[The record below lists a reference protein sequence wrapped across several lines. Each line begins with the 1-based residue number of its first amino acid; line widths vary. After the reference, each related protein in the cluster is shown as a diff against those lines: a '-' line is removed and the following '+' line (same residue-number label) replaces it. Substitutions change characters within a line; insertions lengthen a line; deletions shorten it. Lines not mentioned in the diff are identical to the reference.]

1 MDKRLALSATVL
13 GIALARPEFAY
24 AGPFDMPPT
33 EYAQSVNRK
42 LQQEGSDLQ
51 FMLAGCTAPTR
62 SECRFNSSHITVV
75 VKGRKKPSRI
85 DQVIIATDL
94 LRDDPAAPPY
104 EALAD
109 AFMTLAATMIVFDP
123 ALQPQQREA
132 LTTSLTDAVLSTG
145 HGEGDGIDARYS
157 ATFDEGADG
166 LLVLTVGRRR

>member
-1 MDKRLALSATVL
+1 MPGGWVFGWSATGWSFTEFRQQRAGIERGPDDTGVQGKSAMDKRLALSATVL

-51 FMLAGCTAPTR
+51 LMLAGCTAPTR
-62 SECRFNSSHITVV
+62 LECRFVSSPITVV

-94 LRDDPAAPPY
+94 LRDDPATPPD
-104 EALAD
+104 EALVD
-109 AFMTLAATMIVFDP
+109 AFTNSSSYNDRV
-123 ALQPQQREA
+123 
-132 LTTSLTDAVLSTG
+132 
-145 HGEGDGIDARYS
+145 
-157 ATFDEGADG
+157 
-166 LLVLTVGRRR
+166 